1 MPAADDLRRVLRRAG
16 RRPRAVLRGFWADSG
31 RLPGRMMPE
40 WRTNPGWDR
49 REAGQVDRGRFVS
62 SLDHGRRRGT
72 GRAVI
77 FVVVALA
84 GGGLTRSLG

>member
-16 RRPRAVLRGFWADSG
+16 RRPGLCCAASGPTPG

-62 SLDHGRRRGT
+62 SLDHGRRRGRE
-72 GRAVI
+72 GR
-77 FVVVALA
+77 
-84 GGGLTRSLG
+84 